1 MKKQRILISVFM
13 FIVFSTQIYSQKDDS
28 NSPDQADL
36 ETILKK
42 CAKYCEKLSNSALYF
57 VCIEKIK
64 EEIFYQPKIL
74 VSKYG
79 TRYTSSSGR
88 PAAKNTYVY
97 DYQLIRKEHQIKE
110 SRILIEENGKK
121 KNEKNAK
128 LKTQVFTHEHILFGP
143 VGLLSEFWQ
152 QYYDYKIIKREKS
165 RGNNMVVIEA
175 IPKPCLKTDNLYG
188 KIWVRED
195 DFNIVKIEW
204 EPESI
209 RNYEMI
215 EENAKELN
223 ATPKIR
229 LFSEYAFEKNGIR
242 FPSEYSITET
252 YIHKRGMR
260 YMRSKTTVTYKDYK
274 FFIVE
279 TEVKY

>member
-1 MKKQRILISVFM
+1 MKKQRILISVLM

-88 PAAKNTYVY
+88 PTAKNTYVY

-175 IPKPCLKTDNLYG
+175 IPKPYLKTDNLYG

-195 DFNIVKIEW
+195 DFSIMKIEW

-229 LFSEYAFEKNGIR
+229 LFSEYTFEKNGIR